1 MKTLRVKDNASLL
14 KEAFVPI
21 SSLVN
26 RVSDKTLG
34 QLEKEGIFVFPD
46 LIKDAEDITREQMII
61 KSKDNYY
68 KTSNV
73 MGFLGYGDDQLVIE
87 SRFSTNEQDY
97 FLQYMLEIVM
107 DFPNI
112 LDLNTSA
119 NQENQLFNLLVF
131 LFPIYLKSAMRKGV
145 FKTYI
150 NNNYNDSNIKGKIDI
165 PRHIKENTPFLGKV
179 AYSKR
184 EFSYDNYLMELIRHT
199 IEFIKHQAYGK
210 TLMKKVKKEVDSI
223 VDTTKNYSPQEKI
236 KIIQINK
243 KKPITHAFYHEYRSL
258 QRLCIM
264 ILQHEKHQIGSGMKQ
279 VHGILF
285 DGAWLWEEYV
295 NSLIQDKF
303 YHPMNKGGNGA
314 QWLFS
319 TKNSKVGLIYP
330 DFISKDTDNRIIA
343 DAKYKPM
350 HNIGNRDYLQVLAY
364 MFRFDAHKGYF
375 LYPDQNG
382 DDSLQLK
389 LNQGVTYENDV
400 QPHRDIMVT
409 KCGLIIPDNATSYE
423 DFVMKMKKKEKKF
436 VVRMM
441 G

>member
-1 MKTLRVKDNASLL
+1 MKTMRVKDNASLL
-14 KEAFVPI
+14 KEDFDPI
-21 SSLVN
+21 SGLVN

-46 LIKDAEDITREQMII
+46 LIKDAEDITKEQMII

-87 SRFSTNEQDY
+87 SRFSTNGQDY
-97 FLQYMLEIVM
+97 FLQYMLEKVM

-112 LDLNTSA
+112 LELNTSA

-131 LFPIYLKSAMRKGV
+131 LFPHYLKSAMRKGV

-150 NNNYNDSNIKGKIDI
+150 HNNYNDSNIKGKIDI

-199 IEFIKHQAYGK
+199 IEFIKHQSYGK
-210 TLMKKVKKEVDSI
+210 ALLKKVKDEVDT
-223 VDTTKNYSPQEKI
+223 VATTTKNYSSREKI

-264 ILQHEKHQIGSGMKQ
+264 ILQHEKHQIGSGTRQ
-279 VHGILF
+279 VHGVLF

-295 NSLIQDKF
+295 NSLIKDKF

-330 DFISKDTDNRIIA
+330 DFISKDTNDRIIA

-350 HNIGNRDYLQVLAY
+350 HNIRNRDYLQVLAY
-364 MFRFDAHKGYF
+364 MFRFDARKGYY

-382 DDSLQLK
+382 EEPLQLR
-389 LNQGVTYENDV
+389 LNKGMTYENNV
-400 QPHRDIMVT
+400 HPREDIMVT
-409 KCGLIIPDNATSYE
+409 KCGLTIPNDAMSYE
-423 DFVMKMKKKEKKF
+423 DFVWKMGLREKNYLI
-436 VVRMM
+436 
-441 G
+441 